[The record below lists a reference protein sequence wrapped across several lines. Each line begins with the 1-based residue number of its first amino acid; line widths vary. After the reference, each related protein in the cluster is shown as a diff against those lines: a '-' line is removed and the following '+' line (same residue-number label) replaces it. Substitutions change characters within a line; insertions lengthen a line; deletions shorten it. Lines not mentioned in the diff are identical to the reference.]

1 LDTLDGETAKSK
13 DGRMKFAWCIIATLC
28 LEGMAFAGGKTL
40 VQPSP
45 TPNPENLGSTW
56 SFDLNS
62 TYTFGSHVEKSH
74 HLGSQAE
81 YRYEVQALRNFHI
94 TGDYYL
100 QLGVDWERF
109 DFSRSNS
116 QFPYSFTSLSGEIL
130 FSYWSGDS
138 FYPVIRIEPG
148 IYYTRDHVT
157 ENSFDAPIR
166 ITPGFK
172 LTPNLYVIAG
182 CSIDVYSNPIVFP
195 IGGFNWKIND
205 KFNFRAVFPRPRFS
219 YTPNENLEIFVG
231 GELIGNSYRNGP
243 TNDRRT
249 NNAVLEYSEERV
261 GGGIDYTL
269 RKGID
274 FQAVAGWTI
283 QRTYDYIRAGPI
295 NKSGGSPYIR
305 AQLQIDLF

>member
-1 LDTLDGETAKSK
+1 
-13 DGRMKFAWCIIATLC
+13 MKLAWSILGFLW
-28 LEGMAFAGGKTL
+28 LEAMAFAGGNAL
-40 VQPSP
+40 VQPS
-45 TPNPENLGSTW
+45 PNPENLGSLW
-56 SFDLNS
+56 SFKLNGE
-62 TYTFGSHVEKSH
+62 YTFGSHVERSD

-81 YRYEVQALRNFHI
+81 YRYEVVALRNFRI

-100 QLGVDWERF
+100 QLGVDYERF

-130 FSYWSGDS
+130 FSYWSGDD
-138 FYPVIRIEPG
+138 FYPVIRLEPG

-157 ENSFDAPIR
+157 GNSFDVPIR

-172 LTPNLYVIAG
+172 VSPNLYVIVGA
-182 CSIDVYSNPIVFP
+182 SIDAFTNPIVFP

-205 KFNFRAVFPRPRFS
+205 QFNLRAVFPQPRFS
-219 YTPNENLEIFVG
+219 YTPNPNLEIYLG
-231 GELIGNSYRNGP
+231 GELMGNGYRNGP

-249 NNAVLEYSEERV
+249 NNALLEYDEERAGFGV
-261 GGGIDYTL
+261 DYTL

-274 FQAVAGWTI
+274 LEAIAGWTF

-295 NKSGGSPYIR
+295 NRSRGAPYIR
-305 AQLQIDLF
+305 LDLKIDLF